1 MDIFE
6 ILSYCVLGIIVIT
19 FTYVFGNM
27 YLSLK
32 KDVPQVK
39 DNK

>member
-1 MDIFE
+1 MDIYE
-6 ILSYCVLGIIVIT
+6 ILSYCALGILVIT
-19 FTYVFGNM
+19 FTYVFGSM

-32 KDVPQVK
+32 NDVPQVK